1 MDIVLE
7 RILSLIPR
15 KPDGKYLHG
24 AKKAFCESIGA
35 PTNIISEWETGKT
48 RSYRNYLY
56 QIAAQ
61 YDVSVAWLRG
71 ESEQKKDPAVPGE
84 VSPAKQALLNMI
96 DGMSDEQL
104 AKLLP
109 IVREAQKLL

>member
-15 KPDGKYLHG
+15 KPDGKYVHG

-35 PTNIISEWETGKT
+35 PTNIISEWETEKT

-61 YDVSVAWLRG
+61 YGVSVAWLRG
-71 ESEQKKDPAVPGE
+71 ESEQKKKTPP
-84 VSPAKQALLNMI
+84 SPARSMRLRLYWMACLT
-96 DGMSDEQL
+96 S
-104 AKLLP
+104 
-109 IVREAQKLL
+109 R